1 MVNPQLLQIL
11 HLLSF
16 PANPNNTSYTTPQ
29 GQLVQLHEE
38 LAISIST
45 LYKIHKLSKVY
56 GSSSITKAKPVTIFI
71 PVADIAF
78 SSSVTTTAFSSSRE
92 LTDNSNPEFPW
103 GFSASN
109 SDGGVLVGDWIFKG
123 YVVVYFSFMADSPRV
138 PCPVVVMQ
146 SWNHGTSFCSSLLLW
161 LCWWAFAL

>member
-11 HLLSF
+11 YLLSF
-16 PANPNNTSYTTPQ
+16 PANPNNTTPQ
-29 GQLVQLHEE
+29 GQPVQLHEE
-38 LAISIST
+38 LAISITT
-45 LYKIHKLSKVY
+45 LYKIHKLSKFY
-56 GSSSITKAKPVTIFI
+56 GS
-71 PVADIAF
+71 
-78 SSSVTTTAFSSSRE
+78 SSSVTTIAFSSSRE

-109 SDGGVLVGDWIFKG
+109 SNGGVLVGDWIFKG

-146 SWNHGTSFCSSLLLW
+146 SGTMAQAFVALCCSGYVGGLLPFNEVHVSRKKNLYN
-161 LCWWAFAL
+161 